1 MKYFIIRRIILALV
15 PFIFF
20 LLIGGCQQNKSQEAV
35 NPQQLEKTL
44 TDRRII
50 LKIDDSVYRNSDFY
64 EYIKNLIGEEVN
76 SLPAVSLSR
85 LFDNFIEEKLLL
97 HAARD
102 KKLSVT
108 WPEKKEYLAKISN
121 DLWAGQE
128 SKKVDKNLEE
138 RLLVEK
144 YIYQLV
150 KDIEVSPEEIKAYYD
165 QHKREFL
172 KPERVEVSQI
182 LLPTEDEAINVLEEL
197 KGASEEK
204 FREVARRESTG
215 VEASK
220 GGKMGLFEM
229 GELPFEMEKVIFSL
243 DEREVS
249 QVVESSYGYHIF
261 RMDKKYDLELI
272 SLEEATPAIKIKLL
286 DKKIKTFMGKHVQT
300 LKENLQWSFSPQ
312 NLFFSYQKE
321 SQ

>member
-204 FREVARRESTG
+204 FREVARRESIG